1 MKRTVISTMIVVCF
15 ALGAR
20 AALDTYALTDH
31 DQVLAAQATTLNQEA
46 ITLLAPQVID
56 AAGAVVGDTNTVTA
70 YKGKALLVAGIET
83 GTVTVLWGRT
93 AATLGTLGTNTFSG
107 PATIEGVEV
116 DLDTLM
122 GTNAAM
128 FVRASATNS
137 AATSNSFACGLIVLT
152 PRTALQTITG
162 SAVDTITYKGYGTI
176 IVSIG
181 TPLTGATNF
190 SGVVSIQRA
199 AASTG
204 TWATVTNLTGTVTA
218 TGNTAG
224 AATRLPYEFG
234 VGGRYIRA
242 VFTTTNDAAAVCV
255 TVNSFN

>member
-1 MKRTVISTMIVVCF
+1 MKRTIISAMIVVCF
-15 ALGAR
+15 ALGAN
-20 AALDTYALTDH
+20 AALDTYALTQH
-31 DQVLAAQATTLNQEA
+31 DQVLAAQATALEVSPT
-46 ITLLAPQVID
+46 TLLAPQTV
-56 AAGAVVGDTNTVTA
+56 AEAGSASGEFVTLTA
-70 YKGKALLVAGIET
+70 YKGKALLSASVST
-83 GTVTVLWGRT
+83 GSVVVSLGYATNALTATNYTFTSGATVQ
-93 AATLGTLGTNTFSG
+93 GTE
-107 PATIEGVEV
+107 I
-116 DLDTLM
+116 DLDALI
-122 GTNAAM
+122 GTNAALYAQA
-128 FVRASATNS
+128 VCTNTSADTTNAVS
-137 AATSNSFACGLIVLT
+137 AALFVMT

-190 SGVVSIQRA
+190 SGTVSVQRA

-224 AATRLPYEFG
+224 AVTRLPYEFG

-242 VFTTTNDAAAVCV
+242 VFTTTNDAAPVCV

>member
-1 MKRTVISTMIVVCF
+1 MKRMIISAMIVVCF
-15 ALGAR
+15 ALGAN
-20 AALDTYALTDH
+20 AALDTYALTQH

-137 AATSNSFACGLIVLT
+137 AATSNSFACGLIALT

-162 SAVDTITYKGYGTI
+162 SAVDTMTYKGYGTI

-190 SGVVSIQRA
+190 SGTVSVQRA

-224 AATRLPYEFG
+224 AVTRLPYEFG

-242 VFTTTNDAAAVCV
+242 VFTTTNDAAPVCV